1 MKTIYEL
8 TEQDIIV
15 IIANHFSVP
24 LDSVELDHYKSIE
37 GFRMDEHYVDHVKG
51 KVTIEGKADR

>member
-1 MKTIYEL
+1 MKTVYEL

-24 LDSVELDHYKSIE
+24 LDSVELEHYKSME
-37 GFRMDEHYVDHVKG
+37 GFYTDEHYVDYVKG
-51 KVTIEGKADR
+51 KVIIEGKANK

>member
-1 MKTIYEL
+1 MKTVYEL

-24 LDSVELDHYKSIE
+24 LDSVELNHYKSIE
-37 GFRMDEHYVDHVKG
+37 GFYTDEHYVDHVEG
-51 KVTIEGKADR
+51 KVTIEGKTDK

>member
-1 MKTIYEL
+1 MKTVYEL

-24 LDSVELDHYKSIE
+24 LDSVELEHYKSMK
-37 GFRMDEHYVDHVKG
+37 GFYTDEHYVDYVKG
-51 KVTIEGKADR
+51 KVTIEGKANK

>member
-1 MKTIYEL
+1 MKTVYEL

-24 LDSVELDHYKSIE
+24 LDSVELEHYKSME
-37 GFRMDEHYVDHVKG
+37 GFYTDEHYVDYVKG
-51 KVTIEGKADR
+51 KVTIEGKANR